1 MYKSLKEVFGKK
13 KSYEEIFAP
22 VSGKCVPMGQVND
35 PTFSQEILG
44 KGVAIIPSEGKVS
57 APGDGE
63 ILMVFE
69 TRHAVS
75 IRLTGGAELIIHI
88 GLDTVNLHGEYFTSH
103 VKAGDKVKKG
113 DLLIEFDMDKIKE
126 QGYDL
131 ITPIIVCT
139 TPDYPEL
146 ICHTGADVKTGD
158 RIMELRSK

>member
-44 KGVAIIPSEGKVS
+44 KGVAIIPSEGK
-57 APGDGE
+57 
-63 ILMVFE
+63 
-69 TRHAVS
+69 
-75 IRLTGGAELIIHI
+75 
-88 GLDTVNLHGEYFTSH
+88 EYFTSH

-131 ITPIIVCT
+131 ITPIIVCN

>member
-63 ILMVFE
+63 ILMGFE

-131 ITPIIVCT
+131 QYSRLSGTDLPYRSRC
-139 TPDYPEL
+139 ENRRSN
-146 ICHTGADVKTGD
+146 HGATEQIRLEK
-158 RIMELRSK
+158 

>member
-75 IRLTGGAELIIHI
+75 IRLTGGAELIIHL
-88 GLDTVNLHGEYFTSH
+88 GLATVNLHGEYFTSH
-103 VKAGDKVKKG
+103 VKAGDKVIYSKYAGNEVKLEG
-113 DLLIEFDMDKIKE
+113 EE
-126 QGYDL
+126 Y
-131 ITPIIVCT
+131 IIVRQ
-139 TPDYPEL
+139 DDILAVVE
-146 ICHTGADVKTGD
+146 
-158 RIMELRSK
+158 